1 MGKLEFAHCCWSRW
15 VVERGN
21 AWQNLETMSNEEQ
34 MKDLEMINLT
44 ERRQSEDMVT
54 LLRYLKSCQ
63 VEQVVRFGLYYYQR
77 ANYCQWLKSRE
88 KQILPTHKKKKKK
101 SELISNFR
109 KRVNSL
115 LSDIE
120 VLKARW
126 HNQAAR
132 ISPRVKFL
140 ILYIVNEIA
149 LESWI
154 WNHTGERC

>member
-1 MGKLEFAHCCWSRW
+1 M
-15 VVERGN
+15 
-21 AWQNLETMSNEEQ
+21 
-34 MKDLEMINLT
+34 
-44 ERRQSEDMVT
+44 
-54 LLRYLKSCQ
+54 
-63 VEQVVRFGLYYYQR
+63 
-77 ANYCQWLKSRE
+77 
-88 KQILPTHKKKKKK
+88 
-101 SELISNFR
+101 
-109 KRVNSL
+109 NSL